1 MRYSVAIRTLGK
13 SPETL
18 RRELLSI
25 SRQTIKPDRVVVY
38 IAKGYPK
45 PDFDIMGEIYVEV
58 KKGMVSQRAHE
69 YKEIDSDLILML
81 DDDVELAEN
90 SVEIMTK
97 QLIMHDA
104 DCVAADTFQN
114 HQMSGESKVWALM
127 TNFVSQKDRSDWA
140 FKLHRNGSFSYISN
154 PTEDCYPSQS
164 AAGPASLWRKD
175 VFLNL
180 DYKSEL
186 WMDQFDF
193 SYGDDELIF
202 YKLFI
207 NGGRLFVSFSSG
219 VKNLDAKSAS
229 SVFKADSKKF
239 YIRAK
244 SNYMRWYRMLY
255 ETRQNSKDR
264 SVTALLFGIKA
275 TWGALLHVPLSIV
288 KLSISPITMYLK
300 GMRDGI
306 AFVKSGDYKT
316 LHPYKLHNVNL
327 RGQ

>member
-1 MRYSVAIRTLGK
+1 
-13 SPETL
+13 
-18 RRELLSI
+18 
-25 SRQTIKPDRVVVY
+25 
-38 IAKGYPK
+38 
-45 PDFDIMGEIYVEV
+45 MGEIYVEV
-58 KKGMVSQRAHE
+58 KKGMVSQRALD
-69 YKEIDSDLILML
+69 YSDIDSDLILML

-114 HQMSGESKVWALM
+114 HQMSGESKIWALM
-127 TNFVSQKDRSDWA
+127 TNFVSQRNRSDWA

-175 VFLNL
+175 AFLNL

-193 SYGDDELIF
+193 AYGDDELIF

-207 NGGRLFVSFSSG
+207 NGGRLFVSFTSG

-229 SVFKADSKKF
+229 SVFNVDPKKC

-244 SNYMRWYRMLY
+244 SNYIRWYRMLY
-255 ETRQNSKDR
+255 ETKLKKNERY
-264 SVTALLFGIKA
+264 VTAILFGVKA
-275 TWGALLHVPLSIV
+275 VWGALLHIPLSIA
-288 KLSISPITMYLK
+288 KLSLSPIHLYVK
-300 GMRDGI
+300 GMKDGI
-306 AFVKSGDYKT
+306 AFVKSDEYKT
-316 LHPYKLHNVNL
+316 LRPYKMQDINL
-327 RGQ
+327 RGQY